1 MKSSNIAAV
10 AIGAAVMAAL
20 LAYPAFATTA
30 STKTSPTTASG
41 AAAAA
46 ASGSSP
52 AVTPSPN
59 AMNRDPGIFLAHGG
73 PFGGGRGGGGRSQT
87 TTFTN
92 GQTITL
98 TSTSGNYYVVG
109 TQGKTNGTASGT
121 LTFTVTG
128 KLSAG
133 YILNV
138 GGNLVVAGTTY
149 SVTSGSAVM
158 GSGGAGIQGQGATS
172 SSGSFI
178 VRAQA
183 RGDFSG
189 TTTATVA
196 LDFSNGTTE
205 YAVLL
210 TSTITG

>member
-1 MKSSNIAAV
+1 MKASNIAVV
-10 AIGAAVMAAL
+10 ALGAAVMAAL

-30 STKTSPTTASG
+30 STNTNPTAISG
-41 AAAAA
+41 AAAAV
-46 ASGSSP
+46 SGSP
-52 AVTPSPN
+52 AATPSPN
-59 AMNRDPGIFLAHGG
+59 VMSRGPGFFLAHGG
-73 PFGGGRGGGGRSQT
+73 PFGGGHGGRSQT
-87 TTFTN
+87 TTFSN

-109 TQGKTNGTASGT
+109 TKGKTNGTASGT
-121 LTFTVTG
+121 LTLTVTG

-133 YILNV
+133 YTLNIAGSLAV
-138 GGNLVVAGTTY
+138 NGTTY
-149 SVTSGSAVM
+149 SVTSGSATM
-158 GSGGAGIQGQGATS
+158 GPGGAGIQGQGATS

-178 VRAQA
+178 IRAQA

-189 TTTATVA
+189 TTTAKVA

-210 TSTITG
+210 ASTITG

>member
-1 MKSSNIAAV
+1 MKTSNIAVV
-10 AIGAAVMAAL
+10 ALGAAVVAAL

-30 STKTSPTTASG
+30 STNASPATTSG

-46 ASGSSP
+46 ASSSL

-59 AMNRDPGIFLAHGG
+59 LMNRGPGFFPAHGG
-73 PFGGGRGGGGRSQT
+73 PFGGDRGGRSQA
-87 TTFTN
+87 TTFTT

-98 TSTSGNYYVVG
+98 TSSSGNYYVVG

-133 YILNV
+133 YILNI
-138 GGNLVVAGTTY
+138 GGTLVVNGTTY
-149 SVTSGSAVM
+149 NVTSGSAMM
-158 GSGGAGIQGQGATS
+158 GPGGAGIQGQGATN
-172 SSGSFI
+172 SSGSYM

-189 TTTATVA
+189 TTTARVA